1 MFTITLYLVLIA
13 FVITEAAKVWL
24 ESKTWNENFNKSQSK
39 NKQIMPVIEGN
50 FDRSEL
56 IKLTLAEVGEPLNVV
71 SEIVKTA
78 FRILAEQTALHGY
91 STIENF
97 GSFQVHEIPARSG
110 VDPQGNPYDA
120 PERLTVEF
128 NAEKQ
133 FRDRLAELSG
143 KKVIA

>member
-1 MFTITLYLVLIA
+1 MFTVTLHLILILFVLSEA
-13 FVITEAAKVWL
+13 FKIWM
-24 ESKTWNENFNKSQSK
+24 ESKTWNENFKSQSK

-56 IKLTLAEVGEPLNVV
+56 IQLTLAEVGEPLNVV

-110 VDPQGNPYDA
+110 IDPQGNPYDA

-133 FRDRLAELSG
+133 FRGRLAELSG

>member
-1 MFTITLYLVLIA
+1 MFTAALHIILILFVLSEA
-13 FVITEAAKVWL
+13 FKIWM
-24 ESKTWNENFNKSQSK
+24 ESKTWNENFKSQSK
-39 NKQIMPVIEGN
+39 NKQIMPVIEGH

-56 IKLTLAEVGEPLNVV
+56 IQLTLAEVNEPLNVV

-110 VDPQGNPYDA
+110 IDPQGNPYDA

>member
-1 MFTITLYLVLIA
+1 M
-13 FVITEAAKVWL
+13 
-24 ESKTWNENFNKSQSK
+24 ESKTWNQHFQQSQLK

-50 FDRSEL
+50 FDRNEL
-56 IKLTLAEVGEPLNVV
+56 IQLTLAEVGEPLNVV

-110 VDPQGNPYDA
+110 VDPNGNQYDA
-120 PERLTVEF
+120 PARLTVEF

>member
-110 VDPQGNPYDA
+110 IDPQGNPYDA

>member
-1 MFTITLYLVLIA
+1 MFAVTLHIILILFVLSEA
-13 FVITEAAKVWL
+13 FKIWM
-24 ESKTWNENFNKSQSK
+24 ESKTWNENFKSQSK
-39 NKQIMPVIEGN
+39 NKQIMPVIEGH

-56 IKLTLAEVGEPLNVV
+56 IQLTLAEVNEPLNVV

-110 VDPQGNPYDA
+110 IDPDGNPYDA

-133 FRDRLAELSG
+133 FRGRLAELSG

>member
-1 MFTITLYLVLIA
+1 MFTVTLHIILILFVLS
-13 FVITEAAKVWL
+13 EAAKIWM
-24 ESKTWNENFNKSQSK
+24 ESKTWNENFKSQSK
-39 NKQIMPVIEGN
+39 NKQIMPVIEGH

-56 IKLTLAEVGEPLNVV
+56 IQLTLAEVGEPLNVV

-133 FRDRLAELSG
+133 FRGRLAELSG

>member
-1 MFTITLYLVLIA
+1 MFAVTLHIILILFVLSEA
-13 FVITEAAKVWL
+13 FKIWM
-24 ESKTWNENFNKSQSK
+24 ESKTWNENFKSQSK
-39 NKQIMPVIEGN
+39 NKQIMPVIEGH

-56 IKLTLAEVGEPLNVV
+56 IQLTLAEVGEPLNVV

-91 STIENF
+91 ATIENF

-110 VDPQGNPYDA
+110 VDPNGNQYDA
-120 PERLTVEF
+120 PARLTVEF

>member
-1 MFTITLYLVLIA
+1 MFNTILHLILIVFVLSEA
-13 FVITEAAKVWL
+13 FKIWM
-24 ESKTWNENFNKSQSK
+24 ESKTWNENFKSQSK
-39 NKQIMPVIEGN
+39 NKQIMPVIEGH

-56 IKLTLAEVGEPLNVV
+56 IQLTLAEVGEPLNVV

>member
-1 MFTITLYLVLIA
+1 MFAVTLHIILILFVLSEA
-13 FVITEAAKVWL
+13 FKIWM
-24 ESKTWNENFNKSQSK
+24 ESKTWNENFKSQSK
-39 NKQIMPVIEGN
+39 NKQIMPVIEGH

-56 IKLTLAEVGEPLNVV
+56 IQLTLAEVGEPLNVV

-91 STIENF
+91 ATIENF

-110 VDPQGNPYDA
+110 IDPQGNPYDA

-133 FRDRLAELSG
+133 FRGRLAELSG

>member
-1 MFTITLYLVLIA
+1 MFTVTLHLILILFVLSEA
-13 FVITEAAKVWL
+13 FKIWM
-24 ESKTWNENFNKSQSK
+24 ESKTWNENFKSQSK
-39 NKQIMPVIEGN
+39 NKQIMPVIEGH

-56 IKLTLAEVGEPLNVV
+56 IQLTLAEVGEPLNVV

-110 VDPQGNPYDA
+110 IDPDGNPYDA

>member
-1 MFTITLYLVLIA
+1 MFAVTLHIILILFVLSEA
-13 FVITEAAKVWL
+13 FKIWM
-24 ESKTWNENFNKSQSK
+24 ESKTWNENFKSQSK
-39 NKQIMPVIEGN
+39 NKQIMPVIEGH

-56 IKLTLAEVGEPLNVV
+56 IQLTLAEVGEPLNVV

-110 VDPQGNPYDA
+110 IDPDGNPYDA

>member
-1 MFTITLYLVLIA
+1 MFTVTLHIILILFVLSE
-13 FVITEAAKVWL
+13 VAKIWM
-24 ESKTWNENFNKSQSK
+24 ESKTWNENFKSQSK

-56 IKLTLAEVGEPLNVV
+56 IQLTLAEVGEPLNVV

-110 VDPQGNPYDA
+110 IDPDGNPYDA

-133 FRDRLAELSG
+133 FRGRLAELSG

>member
-1 MFTITLYLVLIA
+1 MFTAALHLILILFVLS
-13 FVITEAAKVWL
+13 EAAKIWM
-24 ESKTWNENFNKSQSK
+24 ESKTWNENFKSQSK
-39 NKQIMPVIEGN
+39 NKQIMPVIEGH

-56 IKLTLAEVGEPLNVV
+56 IQLTLAEVGEPLNVV

-110 VDPQGNPYDA
+110 IDPQGNPYDA

>member
-1 MFTITLYLVLIA
+1 MFNTILHLILIVFVLSEA
-13 FVITEAAKVWL
+13 FKIWM
-24 ESKTWNENFNKSQSK
+24 ESKTWNENFKSQSK
-39 NKQIMPVIEGN
+39 NKQIMPVIEGH

-56 IKLTLAEVGEPLNVV
+56 IQLTLAEVNEPLNVV

-110 VDPQGNPYDA
+110 IDPQGNPYDA

>member
-1 MFTITLYLVLIA
+1 MFNTILHIILILFVLS
-13 FVITEAAKVWL
+13 EAAKIWM
-24 ESKTWNENFNKSQSK
+24 ESKTWNQHFQQSQLK

-56 IKLTLAEVGEPLNVV
+56 IQLTLAEVGEPLNVV

-110 VDPQGNPYDA
+110 IDPQGNPYDA

>member
-1 MFTITLYLVLIA
+1 MFTVTLHLILILFVLSEA
-13 FVITEAAKVWL
+13 FKIWM
-24 ESKTWNENFNKSQSK
+24 ESKTWNENFKSQSK
-39 NKQIMPVIEGN
+39 NKQIMPVIEGH

-56 IKLTLAEVGEPLNVV
+56 IQLTLAEVNEPLNVV

-110 VDPQGNPYDA
+110 IDPDGNPYDA

-133 FRDRLAELSG
+133 FRGRLAELSG

>member
-1 MFTITLYLVLIA
+1 MFAVTLHIILILFVLSEA
-13 FVITEAAKVWL
+13 FKIWM
-24 ESKTWNENFNKSQSK
+24 ESKTWNENFKSQSK
-39 NKQIMPVIEGN
+39 NKQIMPVIEGH

-56 IKLTLAEVGEPLNVV
+56 IQLTLAEVGEPLNVV

-91 STIENF
+91 ATIENF

-110 VDPQGNPYDA
+110 IDPQGNPYDA

>member
-1 MFTITLYLVLIA
+1 MFTVTLHLILILFVLS
-13 FVITEAAKVWL
+13 EAAKIWM
-24 ESKTWNENFNKSQSK
+24 ESKTWNENFKSQSK
-39 NKQIMPVIEGN
+39 NKQIMPVIEGH

-56 IKLTLAEVGEPLNVV
+56 IQLTLAEVGEPLNVV

-133 FRDRLAELSG
+133 FRGRLAELSG

>member
-1 MFTITLYLVLIA
+1 M
-13 FVITEAAKVWL
+13 
-24 ESKTWNENFNKSQSK
+24 ESKTWNQHFQQSQLK
-39 NKQIMPVIEGN
+39 NKQIMPVIEGH

-56 IKLTLAEVGEPLNVV
+56 IQLTLAEVGEPLNVV

-110 VDPQGNPYDA
+110 IDPDGNPYDA

-133 FRDRLAELSG
+133 FRGRLAELSG

>member
-1 MFTITLYLVLIA
+1 MFNTILHLILIVFVLSEA
-13 FVITEAAKVWL
+13 FKIWM
-24 ESKTWNENFNKSQSK
+24 ESKTWNENFKSQSK
-39 NKQIMPVIEGN
+39 NKQIMPVIEGH

-56 IKLTLAEVGEPLNVV
+56 IQLTLAEVNEPLNVV

>member
-1 MFTITLYLVLIA
+1 MFTVTLHLILILFVLSEA
-13 FVITEAAKVWL
+13 FKIWM
-24 ESKTWNENFNKSQSK
+24 ESKTWNENFKSQSK
-39 NKQIMPVIEGN
+39 NKQIMPVIEGH

-56 IKLTLAEVGEPLNVV
+56 IQLTLAEVGEPLNVV

-110 VDPQGNPYDA
+110 IDPQGNPYDA

-133 FRDRLAELSG
+133 FRGRLAELSG

>member
-1 MFTITLYLVLIA
+1 MFTVTLHLILILFVLSEA
-13 FVITEAAKVWL
+13 FKIWMEA
-24 ESKTWNENFNKSQSK
+24 KTWNENFKSQSK
-39 NKQIMPVIEGN
+39 NKQIMPVIEGH

-56 IKLTLAEVGEPLNVV
+56 IQLTLAEVGEPLNVV

-133 FRDRLAELSG
+133 FRGRLAELSG

>member
-1 MFTITLYLVLIA
+1 MFTITLHLVLIC
-13 FVITEAAKVWL
+13 FVLSEAAKIWM
-24 ESKTWNENFNKSQSK
+24 ESKTWNQHFQQSQLK
-39 NKQIMPVIEGN
+39 NKQIMPVIEGR

-56 IKLTLAEVGEPLNVV
+56 IALTAAETNEPLNVV

-110 VDPQGNPYDA
+110 IDPDGNPYDA

-133 FRDRLAELSG
+133 FRGRLAELSG

>member
-1 MFTITLYLVLIA
+1 MFTAALHIILILFVLSEA
-13 FVITEAAKVWL
+13 FKIWM
-24 ESKTWNENFNKSQSK
+24 ESKTWNENFKSQSK
-39 NKQIMPVIEGN
+39 NKQIMPVIEGH

-56 IKLTLAEVGEPLNVV
+56 IQLTLAEVNEPLNVV

-91 STIENF
+91 ATIENF

-110 VDPQGNPYDA
+110 IDPDGNPYDA

-133 FRDRLAELSG
+133 FRGRLAELSG

>member
-1 MFTITLYLVLIA
+1 MFAVTLHIILILFVLSEA
-13 FVITEAAKVWL
+13 FKIWM
-24 ESKTWNENFNKSQSK
+24 ESKTWNENFKSQSK
-39 NKQIMPVIEGN
+39 NKQIMPVIEGH

-56 IKLTLAEVGEPLNVV
+56 IQLTLAEVGEPLNVV

-120 PERLTVEF
+120 PERLTIQF
-128 NAEKQ
+128 NPEKR
-133 FRDRLAELSG
+133 FRDELSELTG

>member
-1 MFTITLYLVLIA
+1 MFAVTLHIILILFVLSEA
-13 FVITEAAKVWL
+13 FKIWM
-24 ESKTWNENFNKSQSK
+24 ESKTWNENFKSQSK
-39 NKQIMPVIEGN
+39 NKQIMPVIEGH

-56 IKLTLAEVGEPLNVV
+56 IQLTLAEVGEPLNVV

>member
-1 MFTITLYLVLIA
+1 MVKFYV
-13 FVITEAAKVWL
+13 
-24 ESKTWNENFNKSQSK
+24 
-39 NKQIMPVIEGN
+39 
-50 FDRSEL
+50 
-56 IKLTLAEVGEPLNVV
+56 LNVAMIKV
-71 SEIVKTA
+71 Y
-78 FRILAEQTALHGY
+78 R
-91 STIENF
+91 NF

>member
-1 MFTITLYLVLIA
+1 MFAVTLHIILILFVLSEA
-13 FVITEAAKVWL
+13 FKIWM
-24 ESKTWNENFNKSQSK
+24 ESKTWNENFKSQSK
-39 NKQIMPVIEGN
+39 NKQIMPVIEGH

-56 IKLTLAEVGEPLNVV
+56 IQLTLAEVGEPLNVV

-91 STIENF
+91 ATIENF

-110 VDPQGNPYDA
+110 IDPDGNPYDA

-133 FRDRLAELSG
+133 FRGRLAELSG

>member
-1 MFTITLYLVLIA
+1 MFTVTLHLILILFVLSEA
-13 FVITEAAKVWL
+13 FKIWM
-24 ESKTWNENFNKSQSK
+24 ESKTWNENFKSQSK
-39 NKQIMPVIEGN
+39 NKQIMPVIEGH

-56 IKLTLAEVGEPLNVV
+56 IQLTLAEVGEPLNVV

-110 VDPQGNPYDA
+110 IDPDGNPYDA

-133 FRDRLAELSG
+133 FRGRLAELSG